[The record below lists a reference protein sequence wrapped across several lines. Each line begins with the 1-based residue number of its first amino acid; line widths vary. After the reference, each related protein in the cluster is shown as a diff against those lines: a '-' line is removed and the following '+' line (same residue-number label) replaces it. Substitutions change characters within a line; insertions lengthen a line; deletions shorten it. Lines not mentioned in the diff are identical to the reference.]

1 MALRAGLVGLAVL
14 FLLAA
19 GSRELGRRYYMR
31 ALTIKDGDEQDVALN
46 AAQYWDRWNPD
57 YSIQMAEHALARGRQ
72 SPSAIQHGLLL
83 TDRALDDA
91 PAHAEGYMLRSRFL
105 RAGGQ
110 VFSALTAAEKAVFF
124 APRRA
129 DFRWEL
135 GGLYESVGRL
145 DAARAEYASVLNL
158 EPRNVDAL
166 MALARVEEKNRR
178 YPEALEAYRRVL
190 TLDRSRQS
198 ALIRYESLRER
209 MEQGML

>member
-1 MALRAGLVGLAVL
+1 
-14 FLLAA
+14 
-19 GSRELGRRYYMR
+19 
-31 ALTIKDGDEQDVALN
+31 
-46 AAQYWDRWNPD
+46 
-57 YSIQMAEHALARGRQ
+57 
-72 SPSAIQHGLLL
+72 
-83 TDRALDDA
+83 
-91 PAHAEGYMLRSRFL
+91 MLRSRFL

-110 VFSALTAAEKAVFF
+110 VFSALNAAEKAVFF

-145 DAARAEYASVLNL
+145 EAARAEYAAVRNL

-166 MALARVEEKNRR
+166 MALARGEEKNRR

-190 TLDRSRQS
+190 TLARSRQS